1 MTCRSSEFCGIDG
14 IALSNLYIVI
24 IFYPHHN
31 VLAYEVCIYLFH
43 LYHFLNKLT
52 VKNRNKQISMFSI
65 KTYGKSEFAMMM
77 FPDISDPKI
86 AQNKLRRWIKLD
98 PEFHQQIQ
106 R

>member
-1 MTCRSSEFCGIDG
+1 
-14 IALSNLYIVI
+14 
-24 IFYPHHN
+24 
-31 VLAYEVCIYLFH
+31 
-43 LYHFLNKLT
+43 
-52 VKNRNKQISMFSI
+52 MFSI

-106 R
+106 HLARSVNDNDYSPAQIRLMIEKWGAPGEYDGY

>member
-1 MTCRSSEFCGIDG
+1 
-14 IALSNLYIVI
+14 
-24 IFYPHHN
+24 
-31 VLAYEVCIYLFH
+31 
-43 LYHFLNKLT
+43 
-52 VKNRNKQISMFSI
+52 MFSI

-106 R
+106 RLADPSTTMTTAPPRSG